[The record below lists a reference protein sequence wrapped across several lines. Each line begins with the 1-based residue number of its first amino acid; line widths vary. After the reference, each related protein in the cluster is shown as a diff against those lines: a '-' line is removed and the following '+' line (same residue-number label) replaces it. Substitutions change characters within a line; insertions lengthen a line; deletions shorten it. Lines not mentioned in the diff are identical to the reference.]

1 MRFTSYGK
9 MSLTNYIGQSVIG
22 SLLFYHWGFELGRFT
37 GITYSFFL
45 ASFLYFFK
53 WHSVPRGS
61 ATSNTAPLKVY
72 GNALHGLETINGS
85 KL

>member
-22 SLLFYHWGFELGRFT
+22 SLLFYHWGFELGRFL

-45 ASFLYFFK
+45 ASFC
-53 WHSVPRGS
+53 
-61 ATSNTAPLKVY
+61 TSSNGILFLVAQPLQTRP
-72 GNALHGLETINGS
+72 L
-85 KL
+85 